1 MGAVV
6 PVELKLL
13 VVAVIIGLVQLMWAA
28 AAATGSGQ
36 REISW
41 QLGPRDEHRPIMGV
55 AARLDRAFKNFLET
69 FPLFAAAVIAAG
81 MANKY
86 GGLTFYGC
94 GIYVLS
100 RALFVPIYAT
110 GIAVVRT
117 LVWTA
122 SMVGI
127 FMVIVAFFR

>member
-1 MGAVV
+1 MAAVV

-13 VVAVIIGLVQLMWAA
+13 VVAAIIGLVQLIWAA
-28 AAATGSGQ
+28 AAGGGQ

-41 QLGPRDEHRPIMGV
+41 LLGPRDEPRPVVGV

-69 FPLFAAAVIAAG
+69 FPLFAAVLLAATL
-81 MANKY
+81 ANKLGGWTLY
-86 GGLTFYGC
+86 GSA
-94 GIYVLS
+94 IYVLA
-100 RALFVPIYAT
+100 RALFVPIYAA
-110 GIAVVRT
+110 GISIVRT

-127 FMVIVAFFR
+127 LMVIVAFFR

>member
-13 VVAVIIGLVQLMWAA
+13 VAAVIVGLVQLVWAVA
-28 AAATGSGQ
+28 AGGGQ
-36 REISW
+36 RELAW
-41 QLGPRDEHRPIMGV
+41 LLGPRDEPRPVSGV

-69 FPLFAAAVIAAG
+69 FPLFAAALIAADLAG
-81 MANKY
+81 KL
-86 GGLTFYGC
+86 GGLTLYGSA
-94 GIYVLS
+94 IYVVA
-100 RALFVPIYAT
+100 RALFVPIYAS
-110 GIAVVRT
+110 GVSIVRT

-127 FMVIVAFFR
+127 VMVIVAFFR